1 MKALLLILL
10 SAVFS
15 GCIPT
20 KVSRTLK
27 DVESYITER
36 PDSALSVLQSIGNT
50 NLRSNRVRA
59 HHALLQAM
67 ALDKNYIDVTD
78 DSLASVALSYYSRKG
93 PEKYE
98 ARALYYSGLSYYYA
112 GDYSKAILEFTKAEK
127 VAEKSDS
134 LYLGFVKVAQADTY
148 NITYNEIEEYNCL
161 IKAQSVF
168 KEYGSIYYK
177 SATDLRL
184 AQVLYNRGKYDDSEY
199 LLNDI
204 ISNIDTKENIRLS
217 AIAKKAFLYIQTNPS
232 YITSAISDYE
242 RLIADNKQ
250 EYMSDRD
257 FWALSYSLNIVGR
270 KQ

>member
-98 ARALYYSGLSYYYA
+98 ARALYYLGLSYYYA
-112 GDYSKAILEFTKAEK
+112 GFTIKPFWHLQKLKRWQRRATAFIGDLSK
-127 VAEKSDS
+127 
-134 LYLGFVKVAQADTY
+134 
-148 NITYNEIEEYNCL
+148 
-161 IKAQSVF
+161 
-168 KEYGSIYYK
+168 
-177 SATDLRL
+177 
-184 AQVLYNRGKYDDSEY
+184 
-199 LLNDI
+199 
-204 ISNIDTKENIRLS
+204 
-217 AIAKKAFLYIQTNPS
+217 
-232 YITSAISDYE
+232 
-242 RLIADNKQ
+242 
-250 EYMSDRD
+250 
-257 FWALSYSLNIVGR
+257 
-270 KQ
+270 